1 MSTKYRIKIYNVS
14 SMRGYI
20 AIEDIWMRTV
30 VSGTVVNLVASGT
43 ATAFSNYD
51 GNYIAAAALSG
62 QSYYWHSGGTTQAV
76 LTAGDAWWAYDFNA
90 DAVYIREYTMR
101 SRGDSG
107 LWLNDSPKN
116 WVLEWYNPS
125 TSTWIVIDERTNVS
139 WTASELKTFSIN
151 RSQVIPTYYGRN
163 TIALNNNYIFRS
175 TASGVE
181 VYNTVPTRLG
191 FINSGTHYRDVFTN
205 ENYGVFVNVVW
216 ADDDSLYIGTDVSG
230 VLRSP
235 ISSISGGVYNN
246 VQAYK
251 SYPDITNN
259 NVLDIYGNGD
269 YLCVVTASGI
279 DELHIST
286 ADHYFT
292 TVSGAQR
299 CFQTAS
305 GIYYTTAGNLHVVY
319 DLNSNWT
326 TPSYSYNST
335 KHESFIEVN
344 TINDLVV
351 VSGVICVGTNA
362 GVVTIFEARG
372 NERTSPYKIYKI
384 K

>member
-1 MSTKYRIKIYNVS
+1 MSTKYRIKIYNVLTYP
-14 SMRGYI
+14 RPGYTGCFI
-20 AIEDIWMRTV
+20 AIDDVFMRTV
-30 VSGTVVNLVASGT
+30 SGGAIVNLITSGT
-43 ATAFSNYD
+43 ATAHSVWTTYVAS
-51 GNYIAAAALSG
+51 YALSG
-62 QSYYWHSGGTTQAV
+62 QANFWHSAETTQANM
-76 LTAGDAWWAYDFNA
+76 TAGNAWWQYEFTA
-90 DAVYIREYTMR
+90 DNVFIKEYTMR
-101 SRGDSG
+101 TRSDGYWSSDT
-107 LWLNDSPKN
+107 PKT
-116 WVLEWYNPS
+116 WALEWYNPA
-125 TSTWIVIDERTNVS
+125 TSSWIVIDERTNIS
-139 WTASELKTFSIN
+139 WSQNELKTFLVSSF
-151 RSQVIPTYYGRN
+151 RDYSGRDML
-163 TIALNNNYIFRS
+163 AFNNNYIFKP
-175 TASGVE
+175 TISGIE
-181 VYNTVPTRLG
+181 IYNTTPTRLG
-191 FINSGTHYRDVFTN
+191 FISSGNPYF
-205 ENYGVFVNVVW
+205 GSLMNVVW
-216 ADDDSLYIGTDVSG
+216 ANEDYLYIGTSQSG

-235 ISSISGGVYNN
+235 MSSIASGIYNN
-246 VQAYK
+246 VQTYK

-269 YLCVVTASGI
+269 YLCVATTSGV

-305 GIYYTTAGNLHVVY
+305 GIYYTISGNLHAVY

-326 TPSYSYNST
+326 TPSYTYNST
-335 KHESFIEVN
+335 KHESFVEVN